1 VPKIQRLYDEITGAL
16 RRPESEK
23 LALGFS
29 AVRAVQTSAKLGS
42 AILSALPTDPA
53 FGAVTRAFNGIPIT
67 GMVGGYA
74 KLLNPASAEDRLFAV
89 RAGLIAEEWAHMAAG
104 QHRILQEELTGEV
117 SRRLAAGVLRVTGL
131 AAYTQA
137 GRWAFG
143 MEVLAHLTN
152 QVGKQLRRARSG
164 ARPSDGAPRHYAG
177 DWDAIRSAPL
187 EEHKGAG
194 WLFPRNIED
203 QQARNRLMQWI
214 LTETDYAVPVADRP
228 HPGDDEQRC
237 A

>member
-1 VPKIQRLYDEITGAL
+1 VPKIQRLYDEVTGAL
-16 RRPESEK
+16 RRPESER

-53 FGAVTRAFNGIPIT
+53 FGAVTRAFNGIPVT

-89 RAGLIAEEWAHMAAG
+89 RAGLIAEEWANMAAG
-104 QHRILQEELTGEV
+104 QNRILQEELTGEV
-117 SRRLAAGVLRVTGL
+117 SRRLAAGVLRASGL

-152 QVGKQLRRARSG
+152 QVGKGFDELDPRLAG
-164 ARPSDGAPRHYAG
+164 AMKRHG
-177 DWDAIRSAPL
+177 ISPAIGTRSARRRSRST
-187 EEHKGAG
+187 A
-194 WLFPRNIED
+194 
-203 QQARNRLMQWI
+203 A
-214 LTETDYAVPVADRP
+214 
-228 HPGDDEQRC
+228 PGG
-237 A
+237 